1 MDMLS
6 DKQSGDL
13 SKKLLLI
20 YQQLGYK
27 SQIELLD
34 TMNSVAARMDVVS
47 VDLKIS
53 YMYLLITYASFLS
66 VVDKIS
72 LVHGGLYDEKTSDHL
87 SGLTNKALSSMM
99 IVSNTYKSKALHTIQ
114 FCDDINKVHNLM
126 AEIESF
132 VREITNI
139 VDLGMARANIARQ

>member
-72 LVHGGLYDEKTSDHL
+72 LVPDVLDDEKTKAFAV
-87 SGLTNKALSSMM
+87 GLKLFGETLLENKDIPLFKEFMPHFSQFMKALKQT
-99 IVSNTYKSKALHTIQ
+99 VKTQNAQQAALEQGENH
-114 FCDDINKVHNLM
+114 
-126 AEIESF
+126 E
-132 VREITNI
+132 
-139 VDLGMARANIARQ
+139 